1 MYKQKYVIP
10 QNRHSNQKVIA
21 ARFEVAFGGKV
32 GGRKLF
38 TAFYKHAT
46 AFYKTFYS
54 FTKLLQTF
62 TALLRIQNTISFPI
76 YMSQTPTKYCLDRSH
91 RGEMYINIV

>member
-38 TAFYKHAT
+38 TAFYKTIT
-46 AFYKTFYS
+46 A
-54 FTKLLQTF
+54 FTKLLQNFLKRYKTF
-62 TALLRIQNTISFPI
+62 TKLFTA
-76 YMSQTPTKYCLDRSH
+76 
-91 RGEMYINIV
+91 